1 MLCMWQSLLLHPQ
14 TDKGLELLKRK
25 GSLSLCLSRMY
36 ASLYFQ
42 FEVIPSLLQYR
53 QEGFSSI
60 HVDRQV
66 EDEEESE

>member
-1 MLCMWQSLLLHPQ
+1 
-14 TDKGLELLKRK
+14 
-25 GSLSLCLSRMY
+25 MY